1 MRILVISNMYPS
13 DAAPSFGIFV
23 KNQVEALMNKGNQ
36 VDVAAVTNPE
46 AGKKSALKK
55 YSKWMWSTFRRLR
68 ATGRNVDVI
77 HAHYAFPS
85 GVPARMMAKR
95 YGIPYVV
102 TCHGGDLNKM
112 AQKGRFFRKQTKRI
126 LQDAAHVIVVGED
139 LLQQMLDDF
148 DVPEDRV
155 SMLSMGVD
163 RRVFH
168 PRPQMDVQEML
179 ELSPYEKHIL
189 YVGNVIEE
197 KGIGDLLEA
206 FPKVKYELPNARLH
220 VIGPARQEDYLQK
233 LKDRLAEL
241 EVEEAVTFHG
251 ARSQQEVAEWMAA
264 SDLFVLPSHTEGFGL
279 VAVEAMACG
288 TPVVG
293 TNTGGLG
300 RVLSDGAGAVTEPKH
315 PVSLAE
321 QMAHVLEDRYK
332 RAEMIEK
339 GYEKAAANDAEAVTD
354 QVLEIYWKAQQR
366 TEKS

>member
-13 DAAPSFGIFV
+13 DSAPTFGIFV

-46 AGKKSALKK
+46 AGRKNALKK
-55 YSKWMWSTFRRLR
+55 YSSWMWSTFRRLR
-68 ATGRNVDVI
+68 ASGQDVDVI

-95 YGIPYVV
+95 YDIPYVV

-112 AQKGRFFRKQTKRI
+112 AKKGRFIRNQTKRI

-139 LLQQMLDDF
+139 LLQQVVDDF
-148 DVPEDRV
+148 DVPEDKV
-155 SMLSMGVD
+155 SMFSMGVD
-163 RRVFH
+163 SRVFY
-168 PRPQMDVQEML
+168 PRPQMDMQEVL

-197 KGIGDLLEA
+197 KGIEDLVEA

-233 LKDRLAEL
+233 LKDRLTEL
-241 EVEEAVTFHG
+241 EAEEAVTFHG
-251 ARSQQEVAEWMAA
+251 AKTQQEVAEWMAA

-300 RVLSDGAGAVTEPKH
+300 RVLSGGAGAVTEPKH

-321 QMAHVLEDRYK
+321 QMAHVLEDRHK
-332 RAEMIEK
+332 RTEMIEK
-339 GYEKAAANDAEAVTD
+339 GYEKAAANDAEAITD
-354 QVLEIYWKAQQR
+354 QVLEIYRQAQQR
-366 TEKS
+366 NEYL